1 MDGNQIPH
9 ELQPR
14 DIKLYVS
21 INKLN
26 ANWNLWQKQGKREPL
41 HLWDR
46 EISRA
51 EKSYTKRSQFAEL
64 YVIYQVLKQENLT
77 ECQIYTDSYSVADG
91 LAT

>member
-1 MDGNQIPH
+1 MAKT
-9 ELQPR
+9 R
-14 DIKLYVS
+14 
-21 INKLN
+21 
-26 ANWNLWQKQGKREPL
+26 QKRAS
-41 HLWDR
+41 HLW

-64 YVIYQVLKQENLT
+64 YVIYQVLIQENLT